1 VTLVAFA
8 VSHDDDDARRIENT
22 HRMKFR
28 FLPQRQG
35 HSYAHGEAMTE
46 RAAPYSM
53 PGTFAIGTSANSIE
67 YFLALP
73 AFGESLFTVE
83 GLHTLVQ
90 AAGAL
95 AASGHPARG

>member
-35 HSYAHGEAMTE
+35 HSYAHGE
-46 RAAPYSM
+46 
-53 PGTFAIGTSANSIE
+53 
-67 YFLALP
+67 
-73 AFGESLFTVE
+73 SLFTVE